1 MARLACGPRLLRSTE
16 GVGAESHRVTGSQGR
31 RFEESRGVSTSQ
43 RISQRI
49 YRAQASRL
57 GGGDGAARLTRADT
71 TCDETMVAWW
81 ASRSQVASRRQACG
95 LGRLGV
101 GTRG

>member
-31 RFEESRGVSTSQ
+31 RFEESRGVEESTSQ

-57 GGGDGAARLTRADT
+57 GGGGVALT
-71 TCDETMVAWW
+71 
-81 ASRSQVASRRQACG
+81 
-95 LGRLGV
+95 GRHA
-101 GTRG
+101 